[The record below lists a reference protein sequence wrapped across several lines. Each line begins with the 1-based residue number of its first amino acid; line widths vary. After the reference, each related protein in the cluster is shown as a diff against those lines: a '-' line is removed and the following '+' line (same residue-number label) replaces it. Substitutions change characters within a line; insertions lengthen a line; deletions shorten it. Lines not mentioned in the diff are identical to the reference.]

1 MFSADIAALHQFLFD
16 LGKIRFAQSN
26 VKCVADR
33 FQILDIIGSFL
44 NQLASV
50 CCILQNNVAHSR
62 PESVSDQAG

>member
-33 FQILDIIGSFL
+33 FQILDIIGSF
-44 NQLASV
+44 Q
-50 CCILQNNVAHSR
+50 
-62 PESVSDQAG
+62 

>member
-33 FQILDIIGSFL
+33 FQILDIIGSFWISSV
-44 NQLASV
+44 NAS
-50 CCILQNNVAHSR
+50 NVRFCLLYFAK
-62 PESVSDQAG
+62 

>member
-44 NQLASV
+44 DQLRAS
-50 CCILQNNVAHSR
+50 NVRFCLLYFAK
-62 PESVSDQAG
+62 